1 MSAFR
6 VALLSSSCPSRI
18 GLRLW
23 QFVSVLVS
31 RDSSTEDEMQ
41 DERNNR
47 KHQKNMN
54 QSSSNME
61 HPEPSNPCNQQ
72 NDEQNGPDTHLTLQ
86 AVISLNH
93 HNRRATFR

>member
-1 MSAFR
+1 
-6 VALLSSSCPSRI
+6 
-18 GLRLW
+18 
-23 QFVSVLVS
+23 
-31 RDSSTEDEMQ
+31 MQ

-72 NDEQNGPDTHLTLQ
+72 NDEQNGPDTHLIPPSYDRPLP
-86 AVISLNH
+86 H
-93 HNRRATFR
+93 HNRRFTSRLLSGECI